1 VLQGKVV
8 IVISAPLRER
18 GARTIRVLTRA
29 ALKCLTSQRKT
40 IFISVELHT
49 RRVLVN
55 KSGLVD
61 RVASAA
67 SVDKRTAEAA
77 VDAIVDSIMECARS
91 GERVTIFGFGSFSQS
106 SRAARLGRNPRTGE
120 AVPIAASTSVK
131 FAPATAFKAAL
142 NPRSTKKAAGKK
154 AAGKKS
160 AARKPAAKKVAAKKT
175 AKSSKKR

>member
-1 VLQGKVV
+1 
-8 IVISAPLRER
+8 
-18 GARTIRVLTRA
+18 
-29 ALKCLTSQRKT
+29 
-40 IFISVELHT
+40 
-49 RRVLVN
+49 VN

-61 RVASAA
+61 RVADAA

-77 VDAIVDSIMECARS
+77 VDALFETIKECARS
-91 GERVTIFGFGSFSQS
+91 GERVTVFGFGTFSQT

-131 FAPATAFKAAL
+131 FTPATAFKSAL
-142 NPRSTKKAAGKK
+142 NPRSAKKAEGKK

-160 AARKPAAKKVAAKKT
+160 VGGRKPATKKAAARKT